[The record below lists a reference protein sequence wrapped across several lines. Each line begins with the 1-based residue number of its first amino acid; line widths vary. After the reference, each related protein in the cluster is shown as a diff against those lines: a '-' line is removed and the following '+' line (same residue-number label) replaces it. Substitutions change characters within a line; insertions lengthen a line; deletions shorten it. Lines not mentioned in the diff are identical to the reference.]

1 MTRAIDVQGIRIF
14 AKTAPCAHSCRYCLV
29 GQKKL
34 VDVAFPRFINMV
46 ERFIDWRNENSLSN
60 FSILAGVEDSYEF
73 IVEILK
79 ALFELQSKIG
89 RNEGSDGIKLGGLKW
104 RSESEMR
111 TWLTERRD
119 MANLKIVHA
128 SLAGCGS
135 THDRWNGREG
145 DFEFL
150 FQTMRTAAEI
160 GLRVH
165 QRIFVVRSTLP
176 VLANLIDKLDEIP
189 VKALRYLSTFVYQG
203 LATRLEEERI
213 TETMRD
219 QLPACVNDISMRAGT
234 RWLSEREWIGEYKD
248 KIEADSPKKLRLA
261 LEITEANAD
270 RLEHMSCE
278 EIVAELTSKTAKTYA
293 ILPSRAKLFNECA
306 DGSNRLIYASLRELE
321 HKWLDR
327 YLIENPAHLANDV
340 RHFVV

>member
-29 GQKKL
+29 GQKKI
-34 VDVAFPRFINMV
+34 VDVAFPRFVAIV
-46 ERFIDWRNENSLSN
+46 ERFIEWRSESGLSN

-73 IVEILK
+73 SVEILK

-104 RSESEMR
+104 RSESDMR

-165 QRIFVVRSTLP
+165 QRLFVVRSTLP
-176 VLANLIDKLDEIP
+176 VLADLIDKLDEIP

-213 TETMRD
+213 TEAMRD
-219 QLPACVNDISMRAGT
+219 QLPACLGEISMRAGT
-234 RWLSEREWIGEYKD
+234 QWLSEREWIGEYKD
-248 KIEADSPKKLRLA
+248 KIDADKPRKLRLD
-261 LEITEANAD
+261 LEITDANID
-270 RLEHMSCE
+270 QLEHMSCE
-278 EIVAELTSKTAKTYA
+278 EIVAGLTSKTAKTYA
-293 ILPSRAKLFNECA
+293 MFPSRSKLLKECA
-306 DGSNRLIYASLRELE
+306 DRSNRLIYASLRELE
-321 HKWLDR
+321 HKWFDR
-327 YLIENPAHLANDV
+327 YLIKNPSHLAKDV
-340 RHFVV
+340 GHFAA